1 MRLVHCIFAA
11 SLVLVS
17 AADMARE
24 KAMAQEKMDTA
35 PLPPICTKGAM
46 AGMASGAPA
55 KNSDA
60 PAGGMAMP
68 MDDAHKEL
76 AAGMAKM
83 QADMAVG
90 MQAAD
95 PDIAFNCGM
104 LPHHQGAISMA
115 RVELKYGKDP
125 ENHKLAEQIIRSQ
138 EHQVMM
144 MLVWLQKHSK

>member
-11 SLVLVS
+11 SLVL
-17 AADMARE
+17 AAAAATTQE
-24 KAMAQEKMDTA
+24 TMAQEKMDTA
-35 PLPPICTKGAM
+35 PLPPICTKDTM
-46 AGMASGAPA
+46 AGMTAEAPA
-55 KNSDA
+55 KGTDA
-60 PAGGMAMP
+60 PAGAMAMP

-90 MQAAD
+90 MQASD

-104 LPHHQGAISMA
+104 IPHHQGAISMA

-125 ENHKLAEQIIRSQ
+125 VNRKLAGQIIKEQ
-138 EHQVMM
+138 EKEIGGMVA
-144 MLVWLQKHSK
+144 WLQKHSK

>member
-1 MRLVHCIFAA
+1 MRLVDCILAA
-11 SLVLVS
+11 SLVLVPT
-17 AADMARE
+17 AAI
-24 KAMAQEKMDTA
+24 AQEKMDTA

-46 AGMASGAPA
+46 AGMAVGAPE
-55 KNSDA
+55 KGTDA

-83 QADMAVG
+83 RADMAVG

-104 LPHHQGAISMA
+104 IPHHQGAILMA

-125 ENHKLAEQIIRSQ
+125 ENRKLAEKIIKGQ

-144 MLVWLQKHSK
+144 MLAWLQKHSK